1 MTELE
6 LKKYSRNALLG
17 SFVSMLTAGLATMM
31 YSVCISTIRTDLAL
45 TAVQAGSLGTYTF
58 MGQMLGGMVAGYLAD
73 RFGRKNILIVDVIL
87 ATLAVFATSL
97 LQSYSIFGLLRFVTG
112 VGLGGCYYIAS
123 ILIGE
128 FVPTNKRGFMSGV
141 ATSVWNFGY
150 VVCCAMSAFAL
161 PSIGWRWCFRICA
174 LPIIFVIFMI
184 FGMKDAPSFTAAKAN
199 RDKRDQA
206 EGKKVNAYAEI
217 WAHPR
222 MRKSFII
229 WSISMILYFY
239 GYYGLI
245 TWLPNY
251 VQSQVGM
258 QSGGWITAA
267 GYIAMIIGTAGG
279 GKIADKIGR
288 KKLFLI
294 GTIGTAIFGLCLAF
308 WANSSNIL
316 VLMLL
321 YGVCY
326 GMPTGIHATFIGEC
340 FPTHLRSTGVGF
352 TFNIGRLGAFVAPI
366 LMGKLV
372 DMNMISVAI
381 ATVTMFASYF
391 ITQKLSGMDAQMQGS
406 MKVMMLV
413 MNLMFVTFCFNAP
426 VGFSLYYGV
435 SNVVQIFQ
443 SYVTYKIYSPEKFKA
458 QYEAELAAK
467 RAEKKKK
474 RTVTVEQN
482 GKQVEK
488 EVTLGEANK
497 LRLEMA
503 RQREAELY
511 KDERTTPL
519 NKD

>member
-352 TFNIGRLGAFVAPI
+352 TFNVGRLGAFIAPI

-381 ATVTMFASYF
+381 ATVTISYVLCSLATLP
-391 ITQKLSGMDAQMQGS
+391 IKEREYDA
-406 MKVMMLV
+406 
-413 MNLMFVTFCFNAP
+413 
-426 VGFSLYYGV
+426 
-435 SNVVQIFQ
+435 SNV
-443 SYVTYKIYSPEKFKA
+443 A
-458 QYEAELAAK
+458 AEL
-467 RAEKKKK
+467 E
-474 RTVTVEQN
+474 
-482 GKQVEK
+482 
-488 EVTLGEANK
+488 
-497 LRLEMA
+497 
-503 RQREAELY
+503 
-511 KDERTTPL
+511 D
-519 NKD
+519 

>member
-245 TWLPNY
+245 T
-251 VQSQVGM
+251 
-258 QSGGWITAA
+258 
-267 GYIAMIIGTAGG
+267 
-279 GKIADKIGR
+279 
-288 KKLFLI
+288 
-294 GTIGTAIFGLCLAF
+294 
-308 WANSSNIL
+308 
-316 VLMLL
+316 
-321 YGVCY
+321 
-326 GMPTGIHATFIGEC
+326 
-340 FPTHLRSTGVGF
+340 
-352 TFNIGRLGAFVAPI
+352 
-366 LMGKLV
+366 
-372 DMNMISVAI
+372 
-381 ATVTMFASYF
+381 
-391 ITQKLSGMDAQMQGS
+391 
-406 MKVMMLV
+406 
-413 MNLMFVTFCFNAP
+413 
-426 VGFSLYYGV
+426 
-435 SNVVQIFQ
+435 
-443 SYVTYKIYSPEKFKA
+443 
-458 QYEAELAAK
+458 
-467 RAEKKKK
+467 
-474 RTVTVEQN
+474 
-482 GKQVEK
+482 
-488 EVTLGEANK
+488 
-497 LRLEMA
+497 
-503 RQREAELY
+503 
-511 KDERTTPL
+511 
-519 NKD
+519 

>member
-1 MTELE
+1 
-6 LKKYSRNALLG
+6 
-17 SFVSMLTAGLATMM
+17 
-31 YSVCISTIRTDLAL
+31 
-45 TAVQAGSLGTYTF
+45 
-58 MGQMLGGMVAGYLAD
+58 
-73 RFGRKNILIVDVIL
+73 
-87 ATLAVFATSL
+87 
-97 LQSYSIFGLLRFVTG
+97 
-112 VGLGGCYYIAS
+112 
-123 ILIGE
+123 
-128 FVPTNKRGFMSGV
+128 
-141 ATSVWNFGY
+141 
-150 VVCCAMSAFAL
+150 MSAFAL

-372 DMNMISVAI
+372 DMNMISVAV
-381 ATVTMFASYF
+381 ATVTISYVLCSLATLP
-391 ITQKLSGMDAQMQGS
+391 IKEREYDA
-406 MKVMMLV
+406 
-413 MNLMFVTFCFNAP
+413 
-426 VGFSLYYGV
+426 
-435 SNVVQIFQ
+435 SNV
-443 SYVTYKIYSPEKFKA
+443 A
-458 QYEAELAAK
+458 AEL
-467 RAEKKKK
+467 E
-474 RTVTVEQN
+474 
-482 GKQVEK
+482 
-488 EVTLGEANK
+488 
-497 LRLEMA
+497 
-503 RQREAELY
+503 
-511 KDERTTPL
+511 D
-519 NKD
+519 